1 MEHNKWVHCFIV
13 TNDGK
18 RIISGSWARSESV
31 KVWDVETHEVL
42 EEWSGHESSTRIESM
57 AISPDDELVASGD
70 EEEGLIIIRE
80 ARGVKHSI
88 RLGDSSGGVISLCF
102 SPNGEKVASGHHSG
116 TIRLLD
122 VATGDLVLGP
132 LRISERLPA
141 GPGVWSVLW
150 SLDGRYL
157 FSALADLTIRTWDS
171 ETGDLVGEPWRGHD
185 DIIIQL
191 LSISPD
197 GARIA
202 SASFDQ
208 ALRFWNADTGEPIGE
223 PLKHDDKLHGVA
235 FCPTGEFIATGGGKG
250 KLSIWRVPWWDE
262 TRKPVT
268 ISYLLLFQRMPAVM
282 APAGPPNDDAQTD
295 INHTTDFLSYA
306 THQPSTS
313 RYASR
318 AQRTNTRPSRHQ
330 HSKSRVS
337 WNPWRVISGLLKR
350 RLNNE
355 HDPPSQF
362 TTAYTGYAEPELYSI
377 LPLTPPG
384 SEPSLT
390 DADENREVP
399 SDENHAGYCCGVFPP
414 RSKRVPTSV
423 VPARANQTP
432 NTPDPPAPTRTI
444 SRDMLNFPAVVESLA
459 ESA

>member
-1 MEHNKWVHCFIV
+1 
-13 TNDGK
+13 
-18 RIISGSWARSESV
+18 
-31 KVWDVETHEVL
+31 
-42 EEWSGHESSTRIESM
+42 
-57 AISPDDELVASGD
+57 
-70 EEEGLIIIRE
+70 
-80 ARGVKHSI
+80 
-88 RLGDSSGGVISLCF
+88 LGDSSGGVISLCF
-102 SPNGEKVASGHHSG
+102 SPNGEKVASGHHNG

-122 VATGDLVLGP
+122 VVTGDLVLGP

-150 SLDGRYL
+150 SLDGRHL
-157 FSALADLTIRTWDS
+157 FSALADLTIRTWDT
-171 ETGDLVGEPWRGHD
+171 ETGNPVGEPWRGHG
-185 DIIIQL
+185 DIVQL

-208 ALRFWNADTGEPIGE
+208 ALRFWNADRGEPIGE
-223 PLKHDDKLHGVA
+223 PLEHDDKLHGVA

-262 TRKPVT
+262 IRKQAVA
-268 ISYLLLFQRMPAVM
+268 SFLDMPAVM
-282 APAGPPNDDAQTD
+282 APAGPSNDDAQTD
-295 INHTTDFLSYA
+295 VNHTIDFLNSA

-318 AQRTNTRPSRHQ
+318 GQRTNTRLSRHQ
-330 HSKSRVS
+330 NSESRVS
-337 WNPWRVISGLLKR
+337 WNPWGIISGLLKR

-355 HDPPSQF
+355 HDPPSQL
-362 TTAYTGYAEPELYSI
+362 TTAYTGYAEPRVVVGSTSPPQSQLPAQLETAPGHYELYSI

-390 DADENREVP
+390 GVDENREAP
-399 SDENHAGYCCGVFPP
+399 SDENHAGYYCGLFSR
-414 RSKRVPTSV
+414 RSKRVPASDVASATGLTG
-423 VPARANQTP
+423 RTNQTP
-432 NTPDPPAPTRTI
+432 SAPDPPAPTRTI
-444 SRDMLNFPAVVESLA
+444 SRDMLGLPAVVESLA